1 MKWRLDTTAQPE
13 GYGYEAGGEEGSHP
27 VAVDFRTPATE
38 LELSEELSLEDRQ
51 HEQVRMFRWLIEQ
64 CVLRMDGELHTP
76 AGIAIRMCCLASLLQ
91 LHPLDGVPFNQI
103 ARHCGVTR
111 AAVSKTMLDLSV
123 ITGIRSRQ
131 QRSEDARSAYRKR
144 AVSVHARDKGCVDS
158 SPTGSSR

>member
-13 GYGYEAGGEEGSHP
+13 GYGYETGGDKGCHP

-38 LELSEELSLEDRQ
+38 LELSEELLLEDRQ
-51 HEQVRMFRWLIEQ
+51 HEQVRMFRWLFDQ

-103 ARHCGVTR
+103 AQHCGVTR

-123 ITGIRSRQ
+123 ITGIHSRQ
-131 QRSEDARSAYRKR
+131 QRSERARCAYRKR
-144 AVSVHARDKGCVDS
+144 AVEVHARNKGCVDNAA
-158 SPTGSSR
+158 TGSSR